1 MTDINA
7 QLVREFLEFNR
18 FYVLP
23 YWRWAELD
31 SHTEG
36 GILLFA
42 ERVDSPV
49 TAPPP
54 GFILRPEDFAALDR
68 IVVDVRAWHGDRFY
82 PSLIEKNPILGRLGE
97 NWARETVDRVFDG
110 KSWKSILVVSE
121 FSSNPDLRGRAAELL
136 RAMGLDHAAE
146 FSTLLAGLA
155 DAVDM
160 WGNYGPS
167 QTLQTIRLLKRYGLL
182 RHQQMEFPF
191 PVIRPGERSCE

>member
-18 FYVLP
+18 YYVLP

-31 SHTEG
+31 THTEG
-36 GILLFA
+36 GMLLFA
-42 ERVDSPV
+42 ERVDQPAPV
-49 TAPPP
+49 PPP
-54 GFILRPEDFAALDR
+54 GFILRPEDFSALDR

-82 PSLIEKNPILGRLGE
+82 PSLIEKSPILGRLGE
-97 NWARETVDRVFDG
+97 GWIREAVDRVFEG
-110 KSWKSILVVSE
+110 KPWKSILIVSE

-146 FSTLLAGLA
+146 CSAMLAGLVE
-155 DAVDM
+155 AVDM

-182 RHQQMEFPF
+182 RHQQLEFPF
-191 PVIRPGERSCE
+191 PVIRPGARHNE

>member
-23 YWRWAELD
+23 YWRWAEID
-31 SHTEG
+31 SHTDG

-42 ERVDSPV
+42 ERIDQPIPV
-49 TAPPP
+49 QPPD
-54 GFILRPEDFAALDR
+54 FILRPEDFAALDR
-68 IVVDVRAWHGDRFY
+68 IVIDVRAWHGERFY
-82 PSLIEKNPILGRLGE
+82 PSLVEKSPVLGRLGE
-97 NWARETVDRVFDG
+97 AWTRDAVDRVFDG
-110 KSWKSILVVSE
+110 KPWKAVLVVSE
-121 FSSNPDLRGRAAELL
+121 FSPNPDLRRRASELL

-146 FSTLLAGLA
+146 FSALLAGLA

-167 QTLQTIRLLKRYGLL
+167 QTLQTIRLFRRYGLL
-182 RHQQMEFPF
+182 RNQQMEFPF
-191 PVIRPGERSCE
+191 PVRPAERADE